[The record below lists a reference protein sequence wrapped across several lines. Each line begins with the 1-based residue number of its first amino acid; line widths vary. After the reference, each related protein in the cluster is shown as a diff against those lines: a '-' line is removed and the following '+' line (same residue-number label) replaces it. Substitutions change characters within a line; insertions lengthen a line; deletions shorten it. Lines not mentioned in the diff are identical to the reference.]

1 MVNHHLVY
9 LSRQCSS
16 TPDSF
21 SKEFLNKNNVIL
33 LEHPPYTAD
42 LVPAVFYLFPRLK
55 SAWKECRFHVDIYII
70 KNAMEELKRLSQN
83 GFQERFQHVYS
94 R

>member
-1 MVNHHLVY
+1 MVKHHLVY
-9 LSRQCSS
+9 PSRQCSS

-42 LVPAVFYLFPRLK
+42 LIPAEFTVP
-55 SAWKECRFHVDIYII
+55 STEIS
-70 KNAMEELKRLSQN
+70 MEGTPLSC
-83 GFQERFQHVYS
+83 
-94 R
+94 